1 MKKFIV
7 VVLDGFGIG
16 EMDDVSK
23 CRPTDIGSNTCLHIL
38 EQRKDLILNNLEKI
52 GLMNVLSK
60 EVMV

>member
-23 CRPTDIGSNTCLHIL
+23 CRPTDIGSNTI
-38 EQRKDLILNNLEKI
+38 
-52 GLMNVLSK
+52 
-60 EVMV
+60 